1 MKAMFPGS
9 FDPIT
14 NGHLDVIARGSRMF
28 DELVVAIMT
37 NSSKYALFSTEEKMM
52 MVTDAVRPYSNVKVV
67 AMADELTVKTAAKL
81 GINVI
86 LRGVRNVDDFQFE
99 QQIATMNRELDSR
112 IETFLLPTSPEVA
125 SISSSIV
132 KEIGRFHGDTAKFLP
147 AKAQAMLEVKFNE
160 KEK

>member
-37 NSSKYALFSTEEKMM
+37 NSSKHALFSTEEKMA

-81 GINVI
+81 GINVL
-86 LRGVRNVDDFQFE
+86 LRAVRNFADFQ
-99 QQIATMNRELDSR
+99 L
-112 IETFLLPTSPEVA
+112 
-125 SISSSIV
+125 
-132 KEIGRFHGDTAKFLP
+132 
-147 AKAQAMLEVKFNE
+147 
-160 KEK
+160 

>member
-37 NSSKYALFSTEEKMM
+37 NSSKHALFSIEEKMS
-52 MVTDAVRPYSNVKVV
+52 MVTDAVRAYPNVKVI

-81 GINVI
+81 GVNVI
-86 LRGVRNVDDFQFE
+86 LRGVRNVEDFQFE
-99 QQIATMNRELDSR
+99 QQIATMNRELDSK
-112 IETFLLPTSPEVA
+112 IETLLLPTSPKVA

-132 KEIGRFHGDTAKFLP
+132 KEIGRFHGDTVKFLP

>member
-1 MKAMFPGS
+1 MFPGS

-37 NSSKYALFSTEEKMM
+37 NSSKHALFSTDEKMS

-99 QQIATMNRELDSR
+99 QQICNNEPRIRFEDRNALVANLSESCIDFILDR
-112 IETFLLPTSPEVA
+112 
-125 SISSSIV
+125 
-132 KEIGRFHGDTAKFLP
+132 
-147 AKAQAMLEVKFNE
+147 
-160 KEK
+160 